1 MNLDL
6 AEPQRIMRDYL
17 ATHDVAFCCVGM
29 GIGKTATTAVG
40 ILDRLADLQTS
51 AALIVAPLRV
61 ATYTWPCEIAKWE
74 QTRGIK
80 VADIRTKEGKQ
91 AFLDGSANA
100 YLINYESLHVVSD
113 LLKKREGVLPYG
125 IEVWDECFSGD
136 TEVMTPAGPKH
147 ICDIREGEVV
157 MSAVGEDTVLQTH
170 AKEVTCVVCVS
181 VDGRKT
187 FCTYDHLFFTSK
199 GWKKAGDLKTGDSLT
214 SYQSVRT
221 LWRKLRTKR
230 PLERLEDEVLLKE
243 LFFEGAGSGEKESAE
258 CLRVLRGKFLAK
270 MCGTP
275 FEILRE
281 EVLGEMEGRNTRS
294 CEGVAGGTPK
304 SSRKTQSLLEQRY
317 QGGFG
322 KESKTTRTKQDARP
336 SGGCEGVKSSPR
348 ERSQTSGKRRQRAQY
363 TSPTTV
369 SSRVGFRSKRIASV
383 GTRSLYSRRVLRR
396 KIHQLQ
402 NRCRGP
408 VSHAGSRGRWVIP
421 QLTKSAAA
429 RRKKRRDTC
438 DVRVEGVEVVQQN
451 DPRLDKFRDSEG
463 RVVFYDLSVEKHPS
477 YFANGS
483 LVHNCT
489 RAKSHSAK
497 RINAF
502 RRLPR
507 ASVRWGLTGT
517 PTPNSL
523 MDLFAQV
530 RLLDDGQRLGKAFTR
545 FRDTYFQ
552 PTDYMQY
559 NWVPRPGAEE
569 EIHAKIEDITLVLRS
584 QDWLDIP
591 DVQVVDV
598 DVPLPADV
606 MKRYKEFKKELLI
619 EVDGKTLTAANAA
632 VLILKLQQFTS
643 GVIYDEERNHT
654 TIHTA
659 KIDALRK
666 IKARPLLVAVQF
678 RHEQDRIREAF
689 PEAQFVEDH
698 GSELFDRWNKGK
710 VPMLVSHPA
719 SIGHGLNLQ
728 DGGCNLVWF
737 SPTYNR
743 EHYEQMICRLA
754 RRGQTAETVVHR
766 LICPGTVDEIVVEA
780 LRDKN
785 EGENR
790 LLEALKAL
798 KKQ

>member
-125 IEVWDECFSGD
+125 IEVWDE
-136 TEVMTPAGPKH
+136 
-147 ICDIREGEVV
+147 
-157 MSAVGEDTVLQTH
+157 
-170 AKEVTCVVCVS
+170 
-181 VDGRKT
+181 
-187 FCTYDHLFFTSK
+187 
-199 GWKKAGDLKTGDSLT
+199 
-214 SYQSVRT
+214 
-221 LWRKLRTKR
+221 
-230 PLERLEDEVLLKE
+230 
-243 LFFEGAGSGEKESAE
+243 
-258 CLRVLRGKFLAK
+258 
-270 MCGTP
+270 
-275 FEILRE
+275 
-281 EVLGEMEGRNTRS
+281 
-294 CEGVAGGTPK
+294 
-304 SSRKTQSLLEQRY
+304 
-317 QGGFG
+317 
-322 KESKTTRTKQDARP
+322 
-336 SGGCEGVKSSPR
+336 
-348 ERSQTSGKRRQRAQY
+348 
-363 TSPTTV
+363 
-369 SSRVGFRSKRIASV
+369 
-383 GTRSLYSRRVLRR
+383 
-396 KIHQLQ
+396 
-402 NRCRGP
+402 
-408 VSHAGSRGRWVIP
+408 
-421 QLTKSAAA
+421 LTK
-429 RRKKRRDTC
+429 
-438 DVRVEGVEVVQQN
+438 
-451 DPRLDKFRDSEG
+451 
-463 RVVFYDLSVEKHPS
+463 
-477 YFANGS
+477 
-483 LVHNCT
+483 
-489 RAKSHSAK
+489 AKSHSAK

-530 RLLDDGQRLGKAFTR
+530 RLLDDGKRLGKAFTR